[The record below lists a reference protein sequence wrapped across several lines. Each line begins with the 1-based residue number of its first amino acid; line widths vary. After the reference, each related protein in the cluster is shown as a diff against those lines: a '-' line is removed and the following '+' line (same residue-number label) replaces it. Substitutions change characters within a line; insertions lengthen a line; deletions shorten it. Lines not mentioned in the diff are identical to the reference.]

1 MAEKKEVV
9 EHTLPE
15 GRVIN
20 CALFEKEIYTNPK
33 GEAGKPSYKIEI
45 AFDPEDV
52 QGEGTFEDILADFA
66 DEKWGE
72 GAGQDFLDGKIR
84 NPFLNGDKRAKKREA
99 DDKPGDAYKGK
110 VYIRPH
116 TLFNRDGRDGP
127 GGIAVWNDGLETGE
141 VGPIEPMNADQ
152 VYPGCYGK
160 VAVTIGSYEDNQGD
174 PSLMLYLV
182 AFQKTRDGDK
192 LTSPRDTS
200 KLFEPVGRKKG
211 EASKRRTRKG

>member
-1 MAEKKEVV
+1 MADKKEV
-9 EHTLPE
+9 EIFTLPE

-45 AFDPEDV
+45 AFDPKDV
-52 QGEGTFEDILADFA
+52 EGEGTFEDILADFA

-84 NPFLNGDKRAKKREA
+84 NPFLNGDKRAAKREK

-127 GGIAVWNDGLETGE
+127 GGIAVWNDGADGE

-174 PSLMLYLV
+174 PCLMLYLS
-182 AFQKTRDGDK
+182 AFQKTNDGDK
-192 LTSPRDTS
+192 LMTPRDTS

-211 EASKRRTRKG
+211 GASKRRTRKG

>member
-1 MAEKKEVV
+1 MAKEEVV
-9 EHTLPE
+9 IHTLPE

-20 CALFEKEIYTNPK
+20 CALFEKDVFTNPQ

-52 QGEGTFEDILADFA
+52 EGEGTFEDQLIFFA
-66 DEKWGE
+66 VDKWGE
-72 GAGQDFLDGKIR
+72 GAEADFLDGKIR
-84 NPFLNGDKRAKKREA
+84 NPFLDGDKLAKKREA
-99 DDKPGDAYKGK
+99 KDKPGDAYKDK
-110 VYIRPH
+110 LVIRAH

-127 GGIAVWNDGLETGE
+127 GGIAVWDDGAGGE

-174 PSLMLYLV
+174 LCLMLYLS
-182 AFQKTRDGDK
+182 AFQKTRDGDRL
-192 LTSPRDTS
+192 LTPRDTS

-211 EASKRRTRKG
+211 QASKRRTRKS